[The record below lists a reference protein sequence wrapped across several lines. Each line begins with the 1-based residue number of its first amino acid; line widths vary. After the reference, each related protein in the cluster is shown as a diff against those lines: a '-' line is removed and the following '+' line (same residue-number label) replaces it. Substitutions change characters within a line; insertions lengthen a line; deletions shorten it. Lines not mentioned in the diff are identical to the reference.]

1 MSTEVNITPQ
11 IVEVVVSGTGPQGP
25 SGTFDGFSVD
35 GGSAV
40 TTFLATQNINCGNAV

>member
-1 MSTEVNITPQ
+1 MSDIIKPQ
-11 IVEVVVSGTGPQGP
+11 IITVTVSGIGPQGP

-40 TTFLATQNINCGNAV
+40 TIFLATQNINCGNAV

>member
-1 MSTEVNITPQ
+1 MSETVIRPQ
-11 IVEVVVSGTGPQGP
+11 IVTVTLSAVGLQGP